1 MEGDTVMKKLGS
13 ILRPLAFLVF
23 GIILQH
29 EGYTMA
35 DIEAWLMVGCM
46 LLGIVGTCM
55 ELGFD

>member
-1 MEGDTVMKKLGS
+1 MMRKLGS

-55 ELGFD
+55 ELGFN